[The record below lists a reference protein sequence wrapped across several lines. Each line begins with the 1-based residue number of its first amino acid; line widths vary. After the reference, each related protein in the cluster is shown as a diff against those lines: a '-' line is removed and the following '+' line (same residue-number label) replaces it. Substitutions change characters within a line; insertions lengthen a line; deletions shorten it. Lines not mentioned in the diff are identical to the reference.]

1 MNKRDPVAFARGVM
15 ALDGNSLYDTLEQV
29 IGLYQEF
36 IDIHGYDRNRAK
48 HAAICDVIDGLGATV
63 ELADAG
69 EL

>member
-1 MNKRDPVAFARGVM
+1 MNVEFARGIMV
-15 ALDGNSLYDTLEQV
+15 LDGDSLYDLLEQV
-29 IGLYQEF
+29 VGLYQEF

-48 HAAICDVIDGLGATV
+48 HTATCDVINGLAATV